1 VLEFRAFAL
10 ATVFAAIA
18 LCQDPQPESS
28 SQIRKE
34 FAIGHTVAVD
44 LEKKDGKLEDAALD
58 AYFNRVLARVAKA
71 SGTKQPEI
79 RITRSLKEYAQLL
92 PGTLYLSGAM
102 LERIANE
109 GELAGL
115 FAHELAHGSGLAT
128 RQNPGATIPS
138 VTPACVLASPA
149 LVLQGSTYRDAEIH
163 ATAVAVD
170 NLKRAGYDPQA
181 MLDLLSK
188 LAYEHP
194 AWSKAMVP
202 DDLLNVRATLE
213 QEAEPASGYEIDS
226 SEFISQHTRLVGLL
240 GHAKK
245 TPQLQPKLR

>member
-1 VLEFRAFAL
+1 MLEFRAFAFV
-10 ATVFAAIA
+10 TVFAAIA

-44 LEKKDGKLEDAALD
+44 LEKKDGKLEDAALE
-58 AYFNRVLARVAKA
+58 AYLHQVLARVAKE
-71 SGTKQPEI
+71 SGVKEPEI
-79 RITRSLKEYAQLL
+79 RITRSTKGYAQLL
-92 PGTLYLSGAM
+92 PGALYLSGAM

-128 RQNPGATIPS
+128 RQNPGAAIPL
-138 VTPACVLASPA
+138 VTPVCVLASPT
-149 LVLQGSTYRDAEIH
+149 LFFQGSAYRDTEIH
-163 ATAVAVD
+163 ATAVAID

-181 MLDLLSK
+181 MLELLSK

-194 AWSKAMVP
+194 AWSKAIVP

-213 QEAEPASGYEIDS
+213 SETEPASGYEVDS
-226 SEFISQHTRLVGLL
+226 SEFRSQYERLVALL

-245 TPQLQPKLR
+245 TPKLP

>member
-10 ATVFAAIA
+10 VSAFAAIA
-18 LCQDPQPESS
+18 LGQDPQPESS

-34 FAIGHTVAVD
+34 FAIGHTIAVD
-44 LEKKDGKLEDAALD
+44 LEKKDGRLEDAALD
-58 AYFNRVLARVAKA
+58 AYLNQVLTRVAKA
-71 SGTKQPEI
+71 GGMTRLEV
-79 RITRSLKEYAQLL
+79 RITRSQKEYAQLL

-109 GELAGL
+109 GELASL
-115 FAHELAHGSGLAT
+115 FAHELAHGSGLAA
-128 RQNPGATIPS
+128 RQNPGAAIPLT
-138 VTPACVLASPA
+138 TPACVLASPA
-149 LVLQGSTYRDAEIH
+149 LVLQGTAYRDAEIH

-181 MLDLLSK
+181 MLELFSK

-194 AWSKAMVP
+194 AWSKAIAP

-213 QEAEPASGYEIDS
+213 QEAEPASGYEMDS
-226 SEFISQHTRLVGLL
+226 SEFISQHARLVGLL

-245 TPQLQPKLR
+245 TPKLQ